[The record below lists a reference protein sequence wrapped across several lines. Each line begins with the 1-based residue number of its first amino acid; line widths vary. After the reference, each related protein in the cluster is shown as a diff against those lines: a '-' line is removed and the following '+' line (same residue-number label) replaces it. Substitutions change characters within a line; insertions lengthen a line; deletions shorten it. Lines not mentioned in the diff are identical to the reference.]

1 MKLPNNAPM
10 RLEGNY
16 EHDKNAIEI
25 KTKGGRQRERERER
39 GKKEKKKVRFSQLVK
54 KVAKKVI

>member
-1 MKLPNNAPM
+1 M

-25 KTKGGRQRERERER
+25 KTKEGRQRER

-54 KVAKKVI
+54 KLLRRLFK